1 MVPGDFLKNPY
12 MNRAEFRLSQALI
25 LLGYDEDKYSLH
37 TSHNLLA
44 SICRYAQAVGETEL
58 ALACEQQI
66 SRLVLKAENA
76 RQETWSKYPL
86 EDVTP
91 LSRRTR

>member
-25 LLGYDEDKYSLH
+25 LLGYDEDKYPLY
-37 TSHNLLA
+37 TSHNLLT

-58 ALACEQQI
+58 VLACEQQI
-66 SRLVLKAENA
+66 SRLVRKAESA
-76 RQETWSKYPL
+76 RQEVRCKFPL
-86 EDVTP
+86 EDVIP